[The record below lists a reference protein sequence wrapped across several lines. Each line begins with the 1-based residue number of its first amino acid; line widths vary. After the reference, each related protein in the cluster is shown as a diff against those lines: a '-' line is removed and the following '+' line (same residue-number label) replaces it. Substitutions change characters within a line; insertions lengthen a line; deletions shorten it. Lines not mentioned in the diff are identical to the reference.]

1 MYPVGFVIMLNES
14 LRQQYLWTTSLYLF
28 VQAICSAI
36 FLFEA
41 SGNKKSLPV
50 VILIFIV
57 SIIIETI
64 GVITGFPFGNY
75 MYTDT
80 LQPILFS
87 TVPMAIGFAW
97 VTLSVNSFLC
107 VRYFLGENK
116 NTLVVLLSGAFIALI
131 DVILEPFA
139 SFINKYWLWE
149 NGDIPFQNYLSWF
162 IIGILFSY
170 ILNKITGRF
179 KINVFFPIAVLVL
192 MVLQFLVINL
202 VNNYLLI
209 SLTGIIGIVLITSSL
224 IYLRKNEE

>member
-1 MYPVGFVIMLNES
+1 MYPVGFVIMFNES

-50 VILIFIV
+50 VIIIFIV

-75 MYTDT
+75 MYTHT

-87 TVPMAIGFAW
+87 TVPVAIGFAW
-97 VTLSVNSFLC
+97 ITLSVNSFLF
-107 VRYFLGENK
+107 VKYFFGENK
-116 NTLVVLLSGAFIALI
+116 NTLLVLVSGILIALI
-131 DVILEPFA
+131 DVLLEPFA
-139 SFINKYWLWE
+139 SFVNKYWLWE
-149 NGDIPFQNYLSWF
+149 GDKIPFQNYLSWF
-162 IIGILFSY
+162 IIGTFFSY
-170 ILNKITGRF
+170 LLNKIAGRF
-179 KINVFFPIAVLVL
+179 RINIFFPSAILVL
-192 MVLQFLVINL
+192 MVLQFLIINL
-202 VNNYLLI
+202 ANNFLLI
-209 SLTGIIGIVLITSSL
+209 SLIGIIGIVLITSSL